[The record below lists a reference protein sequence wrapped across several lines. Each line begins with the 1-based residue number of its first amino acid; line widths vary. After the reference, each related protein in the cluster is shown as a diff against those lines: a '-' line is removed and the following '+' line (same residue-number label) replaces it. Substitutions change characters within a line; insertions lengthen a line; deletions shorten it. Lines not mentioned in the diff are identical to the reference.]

1 MSRNRR
7 LLWGALTLIPFL
19 QLTEQV
25 SSAKQWQGGSS
36 GGVVVV
42 RVAEGFLMRRKDFS
56 VFLIFYFFLKHFC
69 FVSFS
74 LFI

>member
-25 SSAKQWQGGSS
+25 SSAKQWQRGSS

-42 RVAEGFLMRRKDFS
+42 RVAEGFLMR
-56 VFLIFYFFLKHFC
+56 
-69 FVSFS
+69 
-74 LFI
+74 